1 MMAGGTMECKPG
13 DCSRRRERIAEAEW
27 NRPGDPG
34 SSRQAIRLAVLL
46 VCVWWI
52 KLLKSV

>member
-1 MMAGGTMECKPG
+1 MECKPG

-34 SSRQAIRLAVLL
+34 SSRQAIRLAAPL